1 MIGFNPGENG
11 FLAGSSI
18 NFLTQIMLFCHCS
31 PVTKVYLAANL
42 HSLGDNSYHLL
53 AGPGGPHHTLLEVQ
67 QEQRQQDWE
76 MLFKSLNWN

>member
-18 NFLTQIMLFCHCS
+18 NFL
-31 PVTKVYLAANL
+31 VTKVYLAANL